1 MKITDYLLSQSSLV
15 KTQLE
20 KNHKLVNDLLSQKT
34 PKISNSTKEN
44 NIYILKDDINNKE
57 LLKEENDYFIQL
69 YAKTKKLYPTK
80 VEETFKDLICKYR
93 NNDYIIPDL
102 SDKKNLFNQNPLLL
116 VGRDLQHFYL
126 YNDKNKK
133 NKKNNYV
140 IVNHKHLDFI
150 KKEMLFMETV
160 INKNNDI
167 KKMGNKNLYGNNNN
181 INNDISYKNEKI
193 NYFMVDSVW
202 DKIKKERERQKYMRK
217 IKLLKKKSEMAMSLN
232 KNENKN
238 KLQINISRDQSN
250 IIENNKINKTTDE
263 SNIIDSYN
271 YFNKIN
277 KINKNL
283 KNSNDFPNYKKLN
296 STNTINS
303 SIKPIKN
310 MKSVDTF
317 PTNISLSSETP
328 IKKVKHNLLSINKF
342 IGNEESIK
350 LKKEIEEIKNTL
362 NNSNL
367 IQKNI
372 ILERRM
378 KIKKKR
384 PPAISFDNNNK
395 SKNNKSN
402 KSMSN
407 QALPLFSNKKSSTIL
422 LPKNKQTQNE
432 NENENE
438 NKSKHKKRL
447 SIQLRKVT
455 SEEKNNNNLADKRL
469 SIKLF
474 EIIKKRSLPFFSL
487 NKLVKEENPQ
497 KFLEIL
503 SKMDLKIFDR
513 KEIEKIMKNYCYKV
527 LNYNEKETENTININ
542 RNDENIYKIIE
553 KVINKTK
560 KNSIEHYG
568 KYSLKSDLEHVNKT
582 IYNLKKKFFLGKT
595 DYNYEQ

>member
-1 MKITDYLLSQSSLV
+1 MKISDYLLNQSSLV

-80 VEETFKDLICKYR
+80 VEETFKDLICQYR

-133 NKKNNYV
+133 KKKSNFV

-238 KLQINISRDQSN
+238 KLQINISGDQSN

-455 SEEKNNNNLADKRL
+455 SEEKNNYNLADKRL
-469 SIKLF
+469 SIRLF

-527 LNYNEKETENTININ
+527 LNYNEKETESIININ

-553 KVINKTK
+553 KIINKTK
-560 KNSIEHYG
+560 KNSLEHYG

-595 DYNYEQ
+595 EYNYDQ

>member
-1 MKITDYLLSQSSLV
+1 
-15 KTQLE
+15 
-20 KNHKLVNDLLSQKT
+20 
-34 PKISNSTKEN
+34 
-44 NIYILKDDINNKE
+44 
-57 LLKEENDYFIQL
+57 
-69 YAKTKKLYPTK
+69 
-80 VEETFKDLICKYR
+80 
-93 NNDYIIPDL
+93 
-102 SDKKNLFNQNPLLL
+102 
-116 VGRDLQHFYL
+116 
-126 YNDKNKK
+126 
-133 NKKNNYV
+133 
-140 IVNHKHLDFI
+140 
-150 KKEMLFMETV
+150 
-160 INKNNDI
+160 
-167 KKMGNKNLYGNNNN
+167 
-181 INNDISYKNEKI
+181 
-193 NYFMVDSVW
+193 
-202 DKIKKERERQKYMRK
+202 
-217 IKLLKKKSEMAMSLN
+217 
-232 KNENKN
+232 
-238 KLQINISRDQSN
+238 
-250 IIENNKINKTTDE
+250 
-263 SNIIDSYN
+263 
-271 YFNKIN
+271 
-277 KINKNL
+277 
-283 KNSNDFPNYKKLN
+283 
-296 STNTINS
+296 
-303 SIKPIKN
+303 

-455 SEEKNNNNLADKRL
+455 SEEKNNYNLADKRL
-469 SIKLF
+469 SIRLF

-527 LNYNEKETENTININ
+527 LNYNEKETESIININ

-553 KVINKTK
+553 KIINKTK
-560 KNSIEHYG
+560 KNSLEHYG

-595 DYNYEQ
+595 EYNYDQ

>member
-1 MKITDYLLSQSSLV
+1 MKISDYLLNQSSLV

-80 VEETFKDLICKYR
+80 VEETFKDLICQYR

-133 NKKNNYV
+133 KKKSNFV

-527 LNYNEKETENTININ
+527 LNYNEKETESIININ

-553 KVINKTK
+553 KIINKTK
-560 KNSIEHYG
+560 KNSLEHYG

-595 DYNYEQ
+595 EYNYDQ